1 MDNNIIIKVE
11 NISKIYKIF
20 DKPID
25 RMKEALN
32 PLKKRYSRD
41 FYALNNVSFTI
52 KKGESVGFI
61 GKNGAGKSTVL
72 KILTGVLTPTN
83 GSVTIN
89 GKVASLL
96 ELGAGFNPEMTG
108 LENIYLNGSL
118 MGYSDIEMD
127 SKVNSIIEFADIGDF
142 INQPVKMYSS
152 GMFARLAFALN
163 IAVEPDILIVD
174 EALAVGDFMF
184 QHKCIMRM
192 KDLQKK
198 GTTILFVTHS
208 MQQIIST
215 CNRAILLHHG
225 RLIEDSYDVQ
235 KICFNYENLI
245 RNTDIKS
252 DINKINEETDDI
264 EELQTSKELN
274 EYRFGTHEA
283 IIKNILLKNQYGR
296 EPFKSGDRVKCKIYI
311 SSKKEFSSVVI
322 GISFKNI
329 NGEVLWGTNNLV
341 FNKVISLKVGINII
355 EYEFVLNISSGEYL
369 FFIGLADI
377 STSER
382 IELDQRWP
390 IKKINIV
397 SDSTNAEGYVYM
409 PVNLNIKE

>member
-215 CNRAILLHHG
+215 CNRAILLHQG
-225 RLIEDSYDVQ
+225 RLIEDSHDVQ

-283 IIKNILLKNQYGR
+283 IIKNIILKNQYGR

>member
-41 FYALNNVSFTI
+41 FYALNDVSFTI

-61 GKNGAGKSTVL
+61 GKNGAGKSTIL

-152 GMFARLAFALN
+152 GMFARLAFAVN

-198 GTTILFVTHS
+198 GTTILFVSHS

-215 CNRAILLHHG
+215 CSRAILLHHG

-296 EPFKSGDRVKCKIYI
+296 ESFKSGDRVKCKIYI
-311 SSKKEFSSVVI
+311 SSKKEFLSVVI

-390 IKKINIV
+390 IKKINII

>member
-61 GKNGAGKSTVL
+61 GKNGAGKSTIL

>member
-1 MDNNIIIKVE
+1 MNSNIAIKVE
-11 NISKIYKIF
+11 NLSKVYKIF

-41 FYALNNVSFTI
+41 FYALNDVSFTI

-61 GKNGAGKSTVL
+61 GKNGAGKSTIL

-152 GMFARLAFALN
+152 GMFARLAFAVN

-184 QHKCIMRM
+184 QYKCIMRM

-198 GTTILFVTHS
+198 GTTILFVSHS

-390 IKKINIV
+390 IKKINII

>member
-215 CNRAILLHHG
+215 CNRAILLHQG
-225 RLIEDSYDVQ
+225 RLIEDSHDVQ

>member
-1 MDNNIIIKVE
+1 MDNNMIIKVE

-41 FYALNNVSFTI
+41 FYALNDVSFTI

-61 GKNGAGKSTVL
+61 GKNGAGKSTIL

-152 GMFARLAFALN
+152 GMFARLAFAVN

-198 GTTILFVTHS
+198 GTTILFVSHS

-215 CNRAILLHHG
+215 CSRAILLHHG

-296 EPFKSGDRVKCKIYI
+296 ESFKSGDRVKCKIYI

-390 IKKINIV
+390 IKKINII